1 MALTPGTYYCL
12 SSGRTDASITIRSD
26 KSTVDFYKVYFPMVS
41 NHINGSGS
49 HTYTGT
55 SSFSFYATSWTYS
68 DGTSG
73 SGGQI
78 AVSVTLVDGEF
89 LMVNGEIYSMG

>member
-1 MALTPGTYYCL
+1 
-12 SSGRTDASITIRSD
+12 
-26 KSTVDFYKVYFPMVS
+26 MVS